1 MAVPSVRGVEGY
13 QPPRYHQASPGI
25 TFRVMASDRSVRQ
38 TAGNADNLV
47 CQKGLL
53 VLAGRSSATV
63 DHW

>member
-1 MAVPSVRGVEGY
+1 MAVPNVRSVEGY

-53 VLAGRSSATV
+53 VLAGRSSATS
-63 DHW
+63 